1 MSAPGSKA
9 EGAYRTIGEVSRGA
23 GVPQHVLRYW
33 ETRFP
38 TLRPVT
44 RAGGR
49 RYYRPEDVALVAR
62 IKSLLGEQGYTVRG
76 VQKLLATEGDGPA
89 LAPTPPAGAQ
99 LDSVRRIRDAL
110 AAALAD
116 D

>member
-1 MSAPGSKA
+1 MSAGGGKA
-9 EGAYRTIGEVSRGA
+9 DDAYRTIGEVSRET

-33 ETRFP
+33 ETRFAQ
-38 TLRPVT
+38 LRPVT

-76 VQKLLATEGDGPA
+76 VQKLLEGEGDGPVP
-89 LAPTPPAGAQ
+89 APAPPADAR